1 VQGRIELIIFDLQGT
16 LVDNKIDFVS
26 MKREI
31 IKLLIKKYGLNI
43 DEELF
48 LRRRVVE
55 ILEYAKDNVDDK
67 TYNTI
72 FQEIS
77 QIADKYEIDA
87 AINSKLKAD
96 VKDVLKALR
105 RKNYKIAILTNDGR
119 KSTEIILNRFGLKEF
134 FDCIVTRDDINT
146 LKPDPLGIER
156 ILERIKVDK
165 QNVIFIGD
173 SIIDIQAA
181 KNARIRGWGIS
192 GGYSTKDLLIKEG
205 AEVVLNDLKDILQVV
220 DP

>member
-1 VQGRIELIIFDLQGT
+1 MQGRIELIIFDLQGT

-31 IKLLIKKYGLNI
+31 IKLLIRKYGFNI
-43 DEELF
+43 DDELF
-48 LRRRVVE
+48 LKRRVVE

-67 TYNTI
+67 TYNII
-72 FQEIS
+72 FQEVS

-87 AINSKLKAD
+87 AVNSELKAG

-105 RKNYKIAILTNDGR
+105 KKNYKIAILTNDGR
-119 KSTEIILNRFGLKEF
+119 KSTEIILNRFDLKEF

-156 ILERIKVDK
+156 ILERVKVGK
-165 QNVIFIGD
+165 QNVVFIGD
-173 SIIDIQAA
+173 SIIDIQTA
-181 KNARIRGWGIS
+181 KNAGIRGWGIS
-192 GGYSTKDLLIKEG
+192 GGYSTKDSLIKEG
-205 AEVVLNDLKDILQVV
+205 AEMVLNDLKDVLQVV